1 MHFKTLLSFCCLPF
15 AIGLLISSEAQAQ
28 RNSLW
33 HRRSPQMT
41 NLASANR
48 AKNRGDLLF
57 ITITEKSDVENTDQ
71 RQLKKQNRSASDG
84 SAGYSLAGG
93 IGNTTGN
100 MGFDQESSG
109 NRQFDGNTRF
119 SSEREFTDRFTV
131 KVVDRLSNGNL
142 LISGA
147 RNVAL
152 EGDNR
157 RLILT
162 GVVRAIDVTAA
173 NTISSQLISELTIRY
188 ESDPQEGVEKV
199 FINQGWLGKRLNRF
213 WPH

>member
-1 MHFKTLLSFCCLPF
+1 MKIKLLLTFCCLSF
-15 AIGLLISSEAQAQ
+15 ATGLLTSNEAQAQ

-33 HRRSPQMT
+33 HRRSAQMT
-41 NLASANR
+41 NLAGANR

-71 RQLKKQNRSASDG
+71 RQLRKQNSSASDG
-84 SAGYSLAGG
+84 TAGYTLAGAVG
-93 IGNTTGN
+93 TTAGN
-100 MGFDQESSG
+100 MGFDQASSG
-109 NRQFDGNTRF
+109 DRQFDGNTRF

-131 KVVDRLSNGNL
+131 KVVDHLPNGNL
-142 LISGA
+142 LVSGT

-162 GVVRAIDVTAA
+162 GVVRAFDVTAA
-173 NTISSQLISELTIRY
+173 NTIPSQLVGELTIRY
-188 ESDPQEGVEKV
+188 ESDPEESVEKV
-199 FINQGWLGKRLNRF
+199 FLNQGWLGKRLNRW